1 MLTIE
6 EKSSIRI
13 RLEELYDIADKH
25 LSQGKA
31 DMILGDI
38 DDQKLNTIIN
48 KIKAIKEKIIKGA
61 PFNTAFLY
69 RNLGVSMGVS
79 VELPAGCDD
88 CANGYIM
95 TLSKKAECVTACRCE
110 LGKYRHRV
118 EKVKYYF
125 KDEKTENQKIQNNEL
140 NFDVD
145 RKELAHQVKI
155 YGFGKCP
162 F

>member
-38 DDQKLNTIIN
+38 EDQKLKVILA
-48 KIKAIKEKIIKGA
+48 KIKAIKDKIIRGA
-61 PFNTAFLY
+61 VFNTAFLY
-69 RNLGVSMGVS
+69 RNLGVRLDSL
-79 VELPAGCDD
+79 VELPKGCNT
-88 CANGYIM
+88 CSGGYIM
-95 TLSKKAECVTACRCE
+95 TLSKKAEFVTACRCE

-125 KDEKTENQKIQNNEL
+125 NDEKTENQKIQNNEL
-140 NFDVD
+140 NFDID